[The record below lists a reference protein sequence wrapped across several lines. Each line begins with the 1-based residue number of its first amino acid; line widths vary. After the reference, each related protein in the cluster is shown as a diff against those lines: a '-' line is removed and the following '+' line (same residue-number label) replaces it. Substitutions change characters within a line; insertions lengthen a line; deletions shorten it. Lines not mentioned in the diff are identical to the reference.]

1 MVQGRVAILA
11 GHGVTKYFGGL
22 AAVNKVDFEILPGEI
37 FALIGPNG
45 AGKTTLF
52 NLVAGA
58 LRPTGGHLYFK
69 GKEITGSR
77 PHENVKRGIARTFQ
91 IVKPL
96 RELRVLDN
104 IRVGAHFGRRRADKD
119 PDAVAEEVLHLMKL
133 APFRDAL
140 AGSLPIGFLKR
151 LEVARALATNPEVL
165 LLDEVAAGLTPAE
178 TEEMIGLIRRVRDEL
193 GITIFYIEHDM
204 RAVMQ
209 VADRIMVLNYGEK
222 IAEGT
227 PEEIATNPRVIQAY
241 LGTSME
247 RIQRWLSHAQ
257 D

>member
-1 MVQGRVAILA
+1 MVISGQAILA
-11 GHGVTKYFGGL
+11 GRGVTKYFGGL
-22 AAVNKVDFEILPGEI
+22 AAVNNVDFEIWPGEI

-58 LRPTGGHLYFK
+58 LRPTRGFIYFK
-69 GKEITGSR
+69 GADITGSR
-77 PHENVKRGIARTFQ
+77 PHQNVKRGIARTFQ

-96 RELRVLDN
+96 RELRVIDN
-104 IRVGAHFGRRRADKD
+104 IRVGAYFGRRHPSKS
-119 PDAVAEEVLHLMKL
+119 PEEVAEEVLHLVGL
-133 APFRDAL
+133 ESYRDSP

-178 TEEMIGLIRRVRDEL
+178 TEEMVRLIRRVRDEL
-193 GITIFYIEHDM
+193 GITVFYIEHDM

-227 PEEIATNPRVIQAY
+227 PKEIASDPRVIQAY

-247 RIQRWLSHAQ
+247 RIEGWLSDAKS
-257 D
+257 